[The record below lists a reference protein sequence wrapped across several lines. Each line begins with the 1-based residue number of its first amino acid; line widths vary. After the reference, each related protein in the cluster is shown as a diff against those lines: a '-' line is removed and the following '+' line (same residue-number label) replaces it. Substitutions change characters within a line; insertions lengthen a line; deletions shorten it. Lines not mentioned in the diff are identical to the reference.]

1 MKSENAAHRRSIIEY
16 LSTLADAEFADIAKE
31 ARHDKSDSAKAAKE
45 AAAEAVRRL
54 AACVR
59 HGAGSDHIFDNPL
72 PYTPAV
78 AGQLR
83 VQVKEA
89 LPNTPPVR

>member
-45 AAAEAVRRL
+45 AAAEAVRRF
-54 AACVR
+54 R
-59 HGAGSDHIFDNPL
+59 
-72 PYTPAV
+72 
-78 AGQLR
+78 
-83 VQVKEA
+83 
-89 LPNTPPVR
+89 